1 MVKQEMQLKNIHG
14 IQVERKTPVI
24 SHLLFIDDSLLFARA
39 NSKEADNIMK
49 TLKKYQ
55 DSSY

>member
-1 MVKQEMQLKNIHG
+1 M
-14 IQVERKTPVI
+14 ERKTLVI
-24 SHLLFIDDSLLFARA
+24 SHLFFVDDSLLFAHA

-55 DSSY
+55 DSSYKVINLDKSEASFS